1 MKLATNNLSQYPK
14 VYSVLIDFGRY
25 SNSFDYIDGNS
36 LGVEIGDIVLVK
48 IKGRVITG
56 LVIKENL
63 FTDKFGFNTEFKYS
77 FIERIIQKKVFYK
90 WWRDWIEDLA
100 RGHKVNIIKMFK
112 TALPPGWF
120 SKSNVINK
128 SISSNL
134 WILITPNLNYQSRDL
149 TDRQLL
155 LIQKINSVGGL
166 WQSDL
171 IKIGFSSTL
180 INSLIKKNLIK
191 KISRSKIDNLPLTSF
206 ENNFKEN
213 QIPLLTDQQKEATAQ
228 WHPNISR

>member
-1 MKLATNNLSQYPK
+1 MKLATNNPSQYPK
-14 VYSVLIDFGRY
+14 VYSILIDFGRY

-56 LVIKENL
+56 LVMKENL
-63 FTDKFGFNTEFKYS
+63 FTEEFAFNKEFKYS

-90 WWRDWIEDLA
+90 WWRDWIEDIA
-100 RGHKVNIIKMFK
+100 RDHKVNIIKMFK

-120 SKSNVINK
+120 SKFNVINNK
-128 SISSNL
+128 SISLNF
-134 WILITPNLNYQSRDL
+134 WILINPNLNYQSRDL
-149 TDRQLL
+149 TNRQLL
-155 LIQKINSVGGL
+155 LIQKINSAGGM

-171 IKIGFSSTL
+171 IKFGFSSTL

-191 KISRSKIDNLPLTSF
+191 KIS
-206 ENNFKEN
+206 
-213 QIPLLTDQQKEATAQ
+213 
-228 WHPNISR
+228 

>member
-1 MKLATNNLSQYPK
+1 MKLATNNPSQHPK

-56 LVIKENL
+56 LVMKENL
-63 FTDKFGFNTEFKYS
+63 ITENFGFNREFKYS

-90 WWRDWIEDLA
+90 WWRDWIEDIA

-120 SKSNVINK
+120 SKLNVINK
-128 SISSNL
+128 SISSNF
-134 WILITPNLNYQSRDL
+134 WILITL
-149 TDRQLL
+149 
-155 LIQKINSVGGL
+155 
-166 WQSDL
+166 
-171 IKIGFSSTL
+171 
-180 INSLIKKNLIK
+180 SLIHI
-191 KISRSKIDNLPLTSF
+191 
-206 ENNFKEN
+206 
-213 QIPLLTDQQKEATAQ
+213 
-228 WHPNISR
+228 